1 MRKIKYEENEDFKNK
16 QTEERNKFMSS
27 VKEIFIAVAILVG
40 GGFAIH
46 KIHQKVRTMALH
58 KVQQGL
64 PPIGKFTEKLT
75 GIKASS
81 IEQGKTH

>member
-1 MRKIKYEENEDFKNK
+1 MN
-16 QTEERNKFMSS
+16 S
-27 VKEIFIAVAILVG
+27 VKEIFIAVAIIVG
-40 GGFAIH
+40 GGFAVQ
-46 KIHQKVRTMALH
+46 KIHHKVRAMTLQKVH
-58 KVQQGL
+58 QGL